1 MAPRWPQV
9 NNGPENI
16 NEHAT
21 YLREACRELQAV
33 NGSRKVNQIPWNT
46 VQQYVAST
54 LALIG
59 KVLQQPAMSEILQQ
73 IQDAAKCTQNIQRNI
88 TVIKSPVRLSTNP
101 PSAANFSRGRS
112 WAQIA
117 AKAQGSSLLPL
128 PALQNARSTKAQ
140 PTAYKD

>member
-21 YLREACRELQAV
+21 YLREACEQLQTV
-33 NGSRKVNQIPWNT
+33 NRSRKTNQIPWIT
-46 VQQYVAST
+46 VHQYVAST

-73 IQDAAKCTQNIQRNI
+73 IQDAAKCTQNI
-88 TVIKSPVRLSTNP
+88 
-101 PSAANFSRGRS
+101 
-112 WAQIA
+112 
-117 AKAQGSSLLPL
+117 
-128 PALQNARSTKAQ
+128 
-140 PTAYKD
+140 